1 MLVNQS
7 APKQL
12 AKYTAQYETLF
23 LNTLLPAVFEN
34 TRSISYTPSSTS
46 NGWQSL
52 NFSATHP
59 IMERYNNREKL
70 IPTFQPVRLA
80 DDILPQ

>member
-1 MLVNQS
+1 MMLVNQS
-7 APKQL
+7 APEQL

-23 LNTLLPAVFEN
+23 LDTLLPAVFEN
-34 TRSISYTPSSTS
+34 TRAISYTPSSTS

-59 IMERYNNREKL
+59 IVELYNNRM
-70 IPTFQPVRLA
+70 QPISTLQPARLA
-80 DDILPQ
+80 DSTLR